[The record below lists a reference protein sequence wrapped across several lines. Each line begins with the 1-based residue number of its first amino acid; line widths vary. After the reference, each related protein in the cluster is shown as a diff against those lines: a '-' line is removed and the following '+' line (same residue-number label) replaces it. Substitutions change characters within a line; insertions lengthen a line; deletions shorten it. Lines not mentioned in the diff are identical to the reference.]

1 VAAALYWQSQAI
13 AAAAADSGVE
23 FGESGAVAVA
33 VQLGEGLRADG
44 GGEAG
49 SAAATATTVWIE
61 GTMDGGCAVATDPEG
76 PFTPVDLEWASERLQ
91 HVSIGDQAEAAPL
104 QLHSSPVV
112 RRPWRYFW
120 RPF

>member
-1 VAAALYWQSQAI
+1 
-13 AAAAADSGVE
+13 
-23 FGESGAVAVA
+23 VAVA
-33 VQLGEGLRADG
+33 VQLGEGLRTDG